1 LILAKPIRIFIEYNI
16 KSSYTKEYEDE
27 MKKVLG
33 GLPAF
38 GANHINWYCN
48 EKQTY
53 IESFSL
59 PTISHFV
66 ALRKIRSKREHS
78 IFGVLDQFI
87 EGGMDNIQ
95 IHAVKVQ

>member
-1 LILAKPIRIFIEYNI
+1 LSKPIKIFIEYNI
-16 KSSYTKEYEDE
+16 KPSHTKEYENE
-27 MKKVLG
+27 MENVLG
-33 GLPAF
+33 GLPSF
-38 GANHINWYCN
+38 GAKQINWYCN

-66 ALRKIRSKREHS
+66 ALRKLRNKRGHS
-78 IFGVLDQFI
+78 IFGILDQFI
-87 EGGMDNIQ
+87 EGGIENIQ